1 MKEERNL
8 YAVWDLD
15 EDCIAVHY
23 AVIMVFMF
31 KSDAFNVMNNK
42 LKPFWGE
49 KRKFAVKKIRIE
61 KLRGNVKQN

>member
-1 MKEERNL
+1 MKKERIL

-23 AVIMVFMF
+23 AVTMVFMF
-31 KSDAFNVMNNK
+31 KRDAFCVMNEK

-49 KRKFAVKKIRIE
+49 KRKFAIKKIKVER
-61 KLRGNVKQN
+61 LRGSVKE